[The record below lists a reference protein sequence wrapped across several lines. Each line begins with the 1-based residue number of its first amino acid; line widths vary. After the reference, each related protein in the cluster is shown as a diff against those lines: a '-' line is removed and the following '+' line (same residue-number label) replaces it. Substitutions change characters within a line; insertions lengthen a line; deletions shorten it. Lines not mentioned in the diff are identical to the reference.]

1 MLVDVRGVTMPID
14 LSPEDQQKAEA
25 LVASGRFTSVS
36 EALHAGLEAIQEE
49 EEWQDYARDRIAA
62 GLEDLEAGRTMS
74 GDDFLAWLQT
84 QRQKQA

>member
-1 MLVDVRGVTMPID
+1 MYAESTALPIED

-36 EALHAGLEAIQEE
+36 EALHAGLEAIHEE

-62 GLEDLEAGRTMS
+62 GLEDIRAGRTVPVEEV
-74 GDDFLAWLQT
+74 LEELRAL
-84 QRQKQA
+84 RLRKA